1 MRESSSESD
10 DVELESNYSTSE
22 NDDNIKGCYMNEPE
36 YLEKEINAMNILENE
51 NFSDNSEESDLDSSR
66 LENLHWCSGFEC
78 GIALTMRIQEF
89 KCCCECKRLLGDK
102 LKDVKCITS
111 ILNLISCVWIK

>member
-10 DVELESNYSTSE
+10 DVELESNYSSSE
-22 NDDNIKGCYMNEPE
+22 NDGDIKGCYMNEPE

-66 LENLHWCSGFEC
+66 LENLHWCSGFR
-78 GIALTMRIQEF
+78 A
-89 KCCCECKRLLGDK
+89 GDTGGARGAMAPP
-102 LKDVKCITS
+102 LFARQ
-111 ILNLISCVWIK
+111 NF